1 MTDKRNINI
10 TISGI
15 LDKNVKS
22 VCVCV
27 YAGKLSFAQI
37 ETTI

>member
-22 VCVCV
+22 VCV